1 MTGNRNQESGNG
13 KREPG
18 PLGGQGGIAPVS
30 CFPFPVPRSR
40 GGFTLVEV
48 LVAMVVSVAA
58 FSILAQGF
66 TTGGHAASAS
76 QANTKAALLAQ
87 RTLVDLE
94 SGLLAPDQSTSGGF
108 DDEPEFKWSTTSAAH
123 DPGLRQITVT
133 VTWTE
138 QSQERSFVLTRLLRE
153 RTRTP

>member
-1 MTGNRNQESGNG
+1 M
-13 KREPG
+13 KR
-18 PLGGQGGIAPVS
+18 
-30 CFPFPVPRSR
+30 R

-48 LVAMVVSVAA
+48 LVAMVVAVAA

-66 TTGGHAASAS
+66 TTGGHAAAAS
-76 QANTKAALLAQ
+76 QLNTKAALLAQ

-94 SGLLAPDQSTSGGF
+94 SGVLAPDQSTSGGF
-108 DDEPEFKWSTTSAAH
+108 DDEPDFKWSTTSSAH
-123 DPGLRQITVT
+123 DPGLRQVTVT

-138 QSQERSFVLTRLLRE
+138 QAQARTFILSRLLRE